1 MATLLRAQGGVLCRR
16 DRPEL
21 SGAIDWLIRRGKLS
35 AVLPGIYSMTEWRHE
50 ALIRMRASLLRHLDG
65 VLIGTAAARVSYWPD
80 APLDRIEVAVPH
92 KVRAQP
98 GFTFRQRVLSPSLV
112 MERNG
117 LRFTN
122 PAPTA
127 LDLASEGCADGIDVA
142 LRTRTATL
150 EGMHDALTS
159 TANRSGNRLRLK
171 LLLDS
176 RHEPWSAAERRA
188 HRLLRGSNI
197 TGWKGNLAVTVQDRL
212 YYLDVGFRRIRLAPE
227 IDGRIHHKDPDLFES
242 DRIRQNALIL
252 NGWRVLRFTWRM
264 LDERPSYFIEQVRR
278 AALP

>member
-1 MATLLRAQGGVLCRR
+1 VLRRQ

-21 SGAIDWLIRRGKLS
+21 IGAIDWLIRRGKLS
-35 AVLPGIYSMTEWRHE
+35 AVLPGIYSMTEWRQE
-50 ALIRMRASLLRHLDG
+50 APIRMRAALLRHPDG
-65 VLIGTAAARVSYWPD
+65 VLIRAAAARISYWPD
-80 APLDRIEVAVPH
+80 APLSRIELAVPH

-98 GFTFRQRVLSPSLV
+98 GFTFRQRVVSPSLI

-122 PAPTA
+122 PALTA
-127 LDLASEGCADGIDVA
+127 LDMATEDCADSIDVA
-142 LRTRTATL
+142 LRTRAATL
-150 EGMHDALTS
+150 AAMHDALTS
-159 TANRSGNRLRLK
+159 TANRSGNQLRLK

-176 RHEPWSAAERRA
+176 RQEPWSAAERLA
-188 HRLLRGSNI
+188 HRLLRSSKI
-197 TGWKGNLAVTVQDRL
+197 TGWKGNLAVIVQDQL
-212 YYLDVGFRRIRLAPE
+212 YYLDVGFPRIRLALE
-227 IDGRIHHKDPDLFES
+227 IDGRIHQSDPDLFES

>member
-1 MATLLRAQGGVLCRR
+1 
-16 DRPEL
+16 
-21 SGAIDWLIRRGKLS
+21 
-35 AVLPGIYSMTEWRHE
+35 
-50 ALIRMRASLLRHLDG
+50 
-65 VLIGTAAARVSYWPD
+65 
-80 APLDRIEVAVPH
+80 
-92 KVRAQP
+92 
-98 GFTFRQRVLSPSLV
+98 

-122 PAPTA
+122 PALTA
-127 LDLASEGCADGIDVA
+127 LDMATEDCADSIDVA

-150 EGMHDALTS
+150 EAMHDALTS
-159 TANRSGNRLRLK
+159 TANRSGNQLRLK

-176 RHEPWSAAERRA
+176 REEPWSAAERRA
-188 HRLLRGSNI
+188 HRLLRSSKI
-197 TGWKGNLAVTVQDRL
+197 TGWKGNLAVTVQDQL
-212 YYLDVGFRRIRLAPE
+212 YYLDVGFRRIRLALE
-227 IDGRIHHKDPDLFES
+227 IDGRIHQNDPELFES

>member
-1 MATLLRAQGGVLCRR
+1 VLRRQ

-35 AVLPGIYSMTEWRHE
+35 AVLPGIYSMTEWRQE
-50 ALIRMRASLLRHLDG
+50 PLIRMRAAQLRHPDG
-65 VLIGTAAARVSYWPD
+65 VLIRAAAAKVSYWPD
-80 APLDRIEVAVPH
+80 APLSRIELAVPH

-98 GFTFRQRVLSPSLV
+98 GFTFHQRVLSPDLV
-112 MERNG
+112 VERNG
-117 LRFTN
+117 LRFTT
-122 PAPTA
+122 PALTA
-127 LDLASEGCADGIDVA
+127 IDMATEDCTDSIDVA

-150 EGMHDALTS
+150 EGMHDALRS
-159 TANRSGNRLRLK
+159 SANRAGNQLRLK

-176 RHEPWSAAERRA
+176 RDEPWSAAERRA
-188 HRLLRGSNI
+188 HRLLRGSKI
-197 TGWKGNLAVTVQDRL
+197 TGWKGNLAVTVQDQL
-212 YYLDVGFRRIRLAPE
+212 YYLDVGFRRFRLALE
-227 IDGRIHHKDPDLFES
+227 IDGRIHQNDPDLFES

-278 AALP
+278 AFP